1 MPQEGSR
8 PSLFRVRRHTRPL
21 AELWPLWKD
30 RAAAGTHPF
39 QFTLSDVVERV
50 VTSLGSYDRDAWA
63 EAFSAAAAPYR
74 TAAEDAEQAGDI
86 ATAQRNYLRAYGCYR
101 LARYPTTNSGA
112 KFAAHRQSQDMLL
125 RASRYFTVPIERV
138 EIPFRG
144 RAGEG
149 DRVVGYLRIPGSD
162 RRLPI
167 LIVSGGIDTF
177 KEDIPR
183 DGVLDRGIA
192 TLALDIPG
200 VGDAPLAGSTNAERM
215 FDAVLDWI
223 GRQPRL
229 DAERVG
235 YWGASTGGYWAV
247 KVAHTHRDRLACVV
261 SHGGCVHHAFEPAW
275 IEAAQWGEY
284 PFELAETLAYA
295 FGYNPSTIGWN
306 TPRSSRCCGR
316 ASWINL
322 APRHCWSTACTTRC
336 SRSATAICYSS
347 MERRNPPASSM
358 PHTWA
363 TPVTPT
369 PRSSTGLPVACISRR
384 KPA

>member
-1 MPQEGSR
+1 M
-8 PSLFRVRRHTRPL
+8 
-21 AELWPLWKD
+21 WKD

-39 QFTLSDVVERV
+39 QFTLNHDVERV
-50 VTSLGSYDRDAWA
+50 VTGLRSYDRDAWA

-74 TAAEDAEQAGDI
+74 TAAEDAEQAGD
-86 ATAQRNYLRAYGCYR
+86 AAAAQRNYLRAYGYYR
-101 LARYPTTNSGA
+101 LARYPTTNSEA
-112 KFAAHRQSQDMLL
+112 KLAAYRQSQDMLL

-149 DRVVGYLRIPGSD
+149 DRIVGYLRVPESD

-167 LIVSGGIDTF
+167 LIISGGIDTF

-183 DGVLDRGIA
+183 DGVLDRRIA

-200 VGDAPLAGSTNAERM
+200 VGDAPLAGSTDAERM

-223 GRQPRL
+223 GRQTRL

-247 KVAHTHRDRLACVV
+247 KVAHTHRGRLACVV
-261 SHGGCVHHAFEPAW
+261 SHGGCVHHAFEPDW
-275 IEAAQWGEY
+275 IETAQWGEY

-295 FGYNPSTIGWN
+295 FGHNTFDEWLEYAPQLSLLRQGILDQPCTETLVVNGLHDSVFPISDCYLLLEHGTPKSARFFDAAHMGYTRDTDATIIDWIASRLQHRI
-306 TPRSSRCCGR
+306 PRRE
-316 ASWINL
+316 L
-322 APRHCWSTACTTRC
+322 T
-336 SRSATAICYSS
+336 
-347 MERRNPPASSM
+347 
-358 PHTWA
+358 
-363 TPVTPT
+363 
-369 PRSSTGLPVACISRR
+369 
-384 KPA
+384 

>member
-1 MPQEGSR
+1 
-8 PSLFRVRRHTRPL
+8 
-21 AELWPLWKD
+21 LWKD

-39 QFTLSDVVERV
+39 QFTLSDDVERV

-63 EAFSAAAAPYR
+63 E
-74 TAAEDAEQAGDI
+74 QAGGI
-86 ATAQRNYLRAYGCYR
+86 ATAQRNYLRAYGYYR
-101 LARYPTTNSGA
+101 LARYPTMNSGA
-112 KFAAHRQSQDMLL
+112 KFAAYRQSQDMLL

-149 DRVVGYLRIPGSD
+149 DRVVGYLRIPGFD

-177 KEDIPR
+177 KE
-183 DGVLDRGIA
+183 
-192 TLALDIPG
+192 

-215 FDAVLDWI
+215 FDTVLDWI

-235 YWGASTGGYWAV
+235 FWGASTGGYWAV

-261 SHGGCVHHAFEPAW
+261 SHGGCVHHAFEPDW

-284 PFELAETLAYA
+284 PFELAETLVVNGLHDSVFPISDCYLLLEHGTPKSARFFDA
-295 FGYNPSTIGWN
+295 AHMGYTRDTDATIIDWIA
-306 TPRSSRCCGR
+306 SRLH
-316 ASWINL
+316 I
-322 APRHCWSTACTTRC
+322 
-336 SRSATAICYSS
+336 
-347 MERRNPPASSM
+347 
-358 PHTWA
+358 
-363 TPVTPT
+363 
-369 PRSSTGLPVACISRR
+369 
-384 KPA
+384 